1 MRKYNVKVQVNYEG
15 DIWAE
20 SEAEAEQKAWHSYY
34 GDDPDLTYD
43 SVESIDVDEYDHC
56 EECDN
61 PEEDC
66 ECEPE
71 DEEEND

>member
-20 SEAEAEQKAWHSYY
+20 SEADAEAKAWHSYY
-34 GDDPDLTYD
+34 GDDASLTYD
-43 SVESIDVDEYDHC
+43 SVEEIVVDEYDHC
-56 EECDN
+56 EECDH

-66 ECEPE
+66 ECEEEEE
-71 DEEEND
+71 DE